1 MTPPPT
7 TVAADALPY
16 RPCVGVV
23 LFHPDGRVWA
33 GRRTKLG
40 NTEYSGH
47 PKLWQFPQ
55 GGIDP
60 GEEAEHAAR
69 RELYEETG
77 VSTVTLLGRTTERLR
92 YDLPPEMIGVGLKGR
107 YRGQEQDWF
116 AYRFDGNESEIRIQP
131 PPDGHKPEFD
141 AWEWTSLAAMPERVV
156 PFKRAI
162 YEALARD
169 FAWFA
174 A

>member
-1 MTPPPT
+1 MNDRP
-7 TVAADALPY
+7 ASDLPY

-33 GRRTKLG
+33 GRRMKLG
-40 NTEYSGH
+40 NTEYSGS

-60 GEEAEHAAR
+60 GEEPEPAAL

-77 VSTVTLLGRTTERLR
+77 VSTVTRLGQTRTWLH
-92 YDLPPEMIGVGLKGR
+92 YDLPPAMQGIGLKGK
-107 YRGQEQDWF
+107 YRGQRQMWF
-116 AYRFDGNESEIRIQP
+116 AFRFDGNESEIRISP

-141 AWEWTSLAAMPERVV
+141 AWEWTDLAAMPERVV
-156 PFKRAI
+156 EFKRPV
-162 YEALARD
+162 YDALAHE
-169 FAWFA
+169 FA
-174 A
+174 AFA